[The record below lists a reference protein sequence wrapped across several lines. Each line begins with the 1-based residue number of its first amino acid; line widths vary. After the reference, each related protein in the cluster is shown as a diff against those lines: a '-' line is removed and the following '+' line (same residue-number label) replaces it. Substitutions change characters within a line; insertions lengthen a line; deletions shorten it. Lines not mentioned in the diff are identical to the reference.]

1 MYPSVK
7 AARDVH
13 VYMHSSTQP
22 GSGPRLLLSFVCRL
36 FPLQSRCFLSC
47 LTFVPHSALE
57 ACWVTAEWPV
67 LPFLGVSWS
76 PPCWLFFLPIGCGH
90 ICTELFI
97 LTPQSI
103 FTPFFDHDTSG
114 AALSPPCDIVL
125 HLVVVHLVPSF
136 CWAPSLIILVLLLKC
151 GSLLC

>member
-97 LTPQSI
+97 LRAFLP
-103 FTPFFDHDTSG
+103 
-114 AALSPPCDIVL
+114 
-125 HLVVVHLVPSF
+125 
-136 CWAPSLIILVLLLKC
+136 PSLIMTPQVLLC
-151 GSLLC
+151 PLLVTLCFTLWWFTWCQAFAGLPL